1 MSPAGFEP
9 WNLEGEQLQTYALD
23 RGDRLFL
30 TLQKFIPTKYTLLGS
45 NA

>member
-9 WNLEGEQLQTYALD
+9 WTLEGEQLQALD

-30 TLQKFIPTKYTLLGS
+30 TLQKFKPTKYTLLGS